1 MKLRFSFKQFI
12 LSCLLII
19 GSLLLIVNQTR
30 AQECEE
36 FNCSEDNEECLKN
49 KKICLENAIAGTR
62 QQATTLKSAIS
73 LLNGQ
78 IALQQLQVN
87 QTQAEI
93 YQLEIEIEELSQRIE
108 GLGYSLDRLGTVLIE
123 RVRTQYK
130 QSRSAPSLSLLG
142 ANSLS
147 DLVTQARYL
156 LLAQRQTADT
166 MERTET
172 QRLAYDEQKT
182 LKEEK
187 QAELATKRQQ
197 LEAEK
202 AIITQKRTEQENLLN
217 ITNNSEQQYQ
227 SLLNEANRQ
236 LAAFSRFV
244 TSQGGASI
252 LSGQT
257 YNDDGWGKY
266 YSQRDSLWGNKGIGA
281 SGSSMAEYG
290 CLVTSMAMVT
300 SHYGK
305 DLTPGQIADSTSPF
319 VFPTAYMIQGTWNV
333 NGVSTTRTRVGYSV
347 STLDSELSAGRPV
360 IVGIGSGPD
369 HFIVIKE
376 KKDGNYIMHDPFMP
390 DGANR
395 PLTDKYSVS
404 DISTLRLVSFN

>member
-1 MKLRFSFKQFI
+1 MLG
-12 LSCLLII
+12 CLLLI
-19 GSLLLIVNQTR
+19 GSLFLVVNQTQ
-30 AQECEE
+30 AQECEQY
-36 FNCSEDNEECLKN
+36 NSCPADDQQCLKD
-49 KKICLENAIAGTR
+49 KKSCLENAIAGTR
-62 QQATTLKSAIS
+62 QQATTLKGAIS

-93 YQLEIEIEELSQRIE
+93 YQLEIEIDELSQRIE

-130 QSRSAPSLSLLG
+130 QSRSAPALSLLG

-147 DLVTQARYL
+147 DLVTQAKYL
-156 LLAQRQTADT
+156 LLAQRQTAVT
-166 MERTET
+166 MEKTEN

-187 QAELATKRQQ
+187 QNQLAAKRQQ

-202 AIITQKRTEQENLLN
+202 AIITQKRTEEQNLLN
-217 ITNNSEQQYQ
+217 ITNSSEQQYQ

-244 TSQGGASI
+244 ISQGGASI

-257 YNDDGWGKY
+257 YDDSGWGKY
-266 YSQRDSLWGNKGIGA
+266 YSQRDSLWGSKGIGA
-281 SGSSMAEYG
+281 SSSSMAEYG
-290 CLVTSMAMVT
+290 CLVTSMAMIT

-305 DLTPGQIADSTSPF
+305 SLTPGQIAESTAPF

-333 NGVSTTRTRVGYSV
+333 SGVSATRTRVGYSV
-347 STLDSELSAGRPV
+347 AALDSELSAGRPV
-360 IVGIGSGPD
+360 VVGIGGGPD

-376 KKDGNYIMHDPFMP
+376 KKDGNYIMHDPFIK
-390 DGANR
+390 DGHN
-395 PLTDKYSVS
+395 LNFTDHYSLGS
-404 DISTLRLVSFN
+404 ISAVDRVTVN